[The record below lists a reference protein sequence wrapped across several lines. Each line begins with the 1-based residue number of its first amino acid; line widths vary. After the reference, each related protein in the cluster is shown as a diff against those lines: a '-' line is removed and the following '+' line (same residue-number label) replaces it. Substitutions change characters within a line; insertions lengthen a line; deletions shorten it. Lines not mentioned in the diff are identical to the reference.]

1 MYMKS
6 RVLSW
11 LFTVE
16 QLDECEHYEIT
27 TKDLKLCLNSYCSI
41 NKLLYTDIKIKYRS
55 RAYE

>member
-1 MYMKS
+1 MKS

-11 LFTVE
+11 FFTVE
-16 QLDECEHYEIT
+16 QLDECKHYKIT

-41 NKLLYTDIKIKYRS
+41 NNLLYTDIKIKYRS